1 MRKKYETD
9 LTDEQWDIIA
19 PLFVNM
25 RKRKWDKRELV
36 KTGCQWRNLP
46 HDFPPVFT
54 VHSFYRRARLNGLWD
69 RILEHIVKLTRQRAG
84 LSEEPTQALID
95 SQSVKTT
102 GAVEQK
108 GFDAGKKRKE

>member
-1 MRKKYETD
+1 MVDVLWKKYETD
-9 LTDEQWDIIA
+9 LTDEQWEVIA

-25 RKRKWDKRELV
+25 RKRKWDKRELINAV
-36 KTGCQWRNLP
+36 
-46 HDFPPVFT
+46 
-54 VHSFYRRARLNGLWD
+54 FYRRARLNGLWD
-69 RILEHIVKLTRQRAG
+69 KILQHLVKLTRQRAG